1 MGRERIAHRLGWVKP
16 FSCQFALQAG
26 AVVQVWP
33 YTMTRQTGIL
43 IVFLAALLLGGCA
56 RAMLTNLTVSQQ
68 PRDPNGLY
76 RVEIIWENTANG
88 VHHETVHP
96 VVLVGT
102 NSFPM
107 QRTALVS
114 NRWETLLP
122 VAADAAGVA
131 YRVRVDWE
139 FNAIPVPE
147 ANSKMSGAFQLIIKD
162 K

>member
-1 MGRERIAHRLGWVKP
+1 
-16 FSCQFALQAG
+16 
-26 AVVQVWP
+26 
-33 YTMTRQTGIL
+33 MTRQTGIL
-43 IVFLAALLLGGCA
+43 TIFLTALLLAGCA
-56 RAMLTNLTVSQQ
+56 RATLANLTVSQQ
-68 PRDPNGLY
+68 PRDANGLY
-76 RVEIIWENTANG
+76 RVEIIWENNAND
-88 VHHETVHP
+88 VRHETVQP

-102 NSFPM
+102 NAFPM

-122 VAADAAGVA
+122 VAGDAQGVA
-131 YRVRVDWE
+131 YRIRVDWK